1 MLLNEKSAD
10 ASNPILT
17 WKNLLPIIKRTIA
30 VSELNNTE
38 GNLTANA
45 PIPKSFIQKWRKI
58 KCKGGLFSLSKIL

>member
-1 MLLNEKSAD
+1 MVLNEKSAD

-45 PIPKSFIQKWRKI
+45 PIPKSFIQK
-58 KCKGGLFSLSKIL
+58 